1 MPLRHLLGGIRL
13 RLSQEEVEHIAL
25 LSRLKLTDEERER
38 MTTQLNDIIGFF
50 EQLGE
55 LDTTDV
61 EPTSH
66 VIPMFNVLREDK
78 VRPALP
84 VEDVL
89 ENAPDRAGDTFRVP
103 RVVE

>member
-1 MPLRHLLGGIRL
+1 L
-13 RLSQEEVEHIAL
+13 RLSQQEVEHIAL

-38 MTTQLNDIIGFF
+38 MTTQLNDIMRFF

-55 LDTTDV
+55 LDTSDV

-66 VIPMFNVLREDK
+66 VIPMSNVLRADEA
-78 VRPALP
+78 RPSLP

-89 ENAPDRAGDTFRVP
+89 ESAPERVGDTFRVP

>member
-1 MPLRHLLGGIRL
+1 M
-13 RLSQEEVEHIAL
+13 RLSQKEVEHIAL
-25 LSRLKLTDEERER
+25 LSRLKLTDEEREQ
-38 MTTQLNDIIGFF
+38 MTTQLNDVMVFF

-61 EPTSH
+61 PPTSH
-66 VIPMFNVLREDK
+66 VIPMSSVLREDK
-78 VRPALP
+78 VRPSLP

-89 ENAPDRAGDTFRVP
+89 ENAPERAGDTFRVP

>member
-1 MPLRHLLGGIRL
+1 L
-13 RLSQEEVEHIAL
+13 RLSQQEIEHIAL

-38 MTTQLNDIIGFF
+38 MTTQLNDIMGFF

-55 LDTTDV
+55 LDTSGV

-66 VIPMFNVLREDK
+66 VIPMHNVLRADE
-78 VRPALP
+78 VRPSLP
-84 VEDVL
+84 VEEALD
-89 ENAPDRAGDTFRVP
+89 NAPQRAGDTFRVP

>member
-1 MPLRHLLGGIRL
+1 M
-13 RLSQEEVEHIAL
+13 RLSHEEVEHIAL
-25 LSRLKLTDEERER
+25 LSRLKLSDEERER
-38 MTTQLNDIIGFF
+38 MTTQLNDIMAFF

-66 VIPMFNVLREDK
+66 VIPMSNVLRADEVK
-78 VRPALP
+78 PSLPAD
-84 VEDVL
+84 DVL
-89 ENAPDRAGDTFRVP
+89 ANAPERAGDTFRVP

>member
-1 MPLRHLLGGIRL
+1 M
-13 RLSQEEVEHIAL
+13 RLSPEEVEHIAL

-38 MTTQLNDIIGFF
+38 MTTQLNDIMGFF

-61 EPTSH
+61 PPTSH
-66 VIPMFNVLREDK
+66 VIPMSNVLRADVVK
-78 VRPALP
+78 PSLP

>member
-1 MPLRHLLGGIRL
+1 M
-13 RLSQEEVEHIAL
+13 RLSQKEVEHIAL
-25 LSRLKLTDEERER
+25 LARLKLTDEERQR
-38 MTTQLNDIIGFF
+38 MTTQLNDIMGFF

-61 EPTSH
+61 PPTSH
-66 VIPMFNVLREDK
+66 VIPMSNVLRADVVK
-78 VRPALP
+78 PSLP

>member
-1 MPLRHLLGGIRL
+1 M
-13 RLSQEEVEHIAL
+13 RLSQQQVEHIAL

-38 MTTQLNDIIGFF
+38 MTTQLNDIMGFF

-55 LDTTDV
+55 LETSDV

-66 VIPMFNVLREDK
+66 VIPMSNVLRADE
-78 VRPALP
+78 VRPSLP
-84 VEDVL
+84 VDDVL
-89 ENAPDRAGDTFRVP
+89 ESAPERAGDTFRVP

>member
-1 MPLRHLLGGIRL
+1 MPLWHLLGGIRL

-25 LSRLKLTDEERER
+25 LARLKLTDEERER

-50 EQLGE
+50 GQLGE

-66 VIPMFNVLREDK
+66 VIPMSNVLREDK
-78 VRPALP
+78 VRPSLP

>member
-1 MPLRHLLGGIRL
+1 M
-13 RLSQEEVEHIAL
+13 RLSQKEVEHIAL
-25 LSRLKLTDEERER
+25 LARLKLTDEERQR
-38 MTTQLNDIIGFF
+38 MTTQLNDIMGFF
-50 EQLGE
+50 EQPGE

-61 EPTSH
+61 PPTSH
-66 VIPMFNVLREDK
+66 VIPMSNVLRADVVK
-78 VRPALP
+78 PSLP

>member
-1 MPLRHLLGGIRL
+1 V
-13 RLSQEEVEHIAL
+13 RLSQREVEHIAL

-66 VIPMFNVLREDK
+66 VISMSNVLREDK
-78 VRPALP
+78 VRPSLP

>member
-1 MPLRHLLGGIRL
+1 L
-13 RLSQEEVEHIAL
+13 RLSHEEVEHIAL
-25 LSRLKLTDEERER
+25 LSRLKLSDEERER
-38 MTTQLNDIIGFF
+38 MTTQLNDIMAFF

-66 VIPMFNVLREDK
+66 VIPMSNVLRADEVK
-78 VRPALP
+78 PSLPAD
-84 VEDVL
+84 DVL
-89 ENAPDRAGDTFRVP
+89 ANAPERAGDTFRVP

>member
-1 MPLRHLLGGIRL
+1 V
-13 RLSQEEVEHIAL
+13 RLSQKEVEHIAL

-66 VIPMFNVLREDK
+66 VISMSNVLREDK
-78 VRPALP
+78 VRPSLP